1 MTDATIEPAQA
12 AAGNRADPGSIG
24 LFGRWSD
31 LLNPI
36 LVREVQQA
44 LRGRLFL
51 ISVAVAL
58 LFSLGLATYVA
69 GLGAEPRP
77 GTGRETFGTGL
88 MGLTI
93 LVLFV
98 VPVQAF
104 QSMRVE
110 LREGISDQLLLSRLK
125 PWRIITGKLAAAM
138 VQFVLY
144 LAVLAPVLS
153 TTYLLRGVS
162 VPLIAL
168 CIGFALLFCVTA
180 TALTIAAAAQN
191 VSAALQPVSNF
202 AVLFLLGLA
211 TLICSSWVVSGELLR
226 ELDMLLQDPEFWMGV
241 GGIVLL
247 CVVGIVF
254 AAMVGAALLAHSY
267 ENRSTPFR
275 IFLLVAT
282 GLAFAWVYGTV
293 PVGWR
298 FQAVYGTT
306 IGVMVASMA
315 FGWFFVTEP
324 TGLSP
329 RQCALLPRSKLL
341 RLAMLP
347 LLPGRDRG
355 LVFLLLMIG
364 GLFLLFWLQLPEVT
378 VAPGASPE
386 AVAAARR
393 AAYGAVGRSVDGGM
407 LWRSLGFIAVY
418 TLIYLM
424 LTKLL
429 RNLLPDTQRSGHA
442 ARVMLPLLLLF
453 CILLP
458 VLLDVMV
465 AGGANRW
472 HPGHILNP
480 FWTFEEFYGRSQGWD
495 ILWVLSGIAGVLLLC
510 NLRGLWRST
519 TELLNARALRD
530 KETAVAGQ

>member
-12 AAGNRADPGSIG
+12 AGVNPTDPESMG

-51 ISVAVAL
+51 ISVSVAL
-58 LFSLGLATYVA
+58 LFSLGVATYVA
-69 GLGAEPRP
+69 GLGADPRP
-77 GTGRETFGTGL
+77 ETGRETFASGL

-93 LVLFV
+93 LVIFV

-110 LREGISDQLLLSRLK
+110 LREGISEQLLLSRLK
-125 PWRIITGKLAAAM
+125 PWRIMTGKLAAAM

-162 VPLIAL
+162 VPLIVL

-180 TALTIAAAAQN
+180 TALSIAAAAQG
-191 VSAALQPVSNF
+191 VSAALQPMANF
-202 AVLFLLGLA
+202 GVMALLGM
-211 TLICSSWVVSGELLR
+211 TTFGFVVLVTSGELFR
-226 ELDMLLQDPEFWMGV
+226 ELDMLMQVPEFWTVISGV
-241 GGIVLL
+241 VLMCVAGIVL
-247 CVVGIVF
+247 

-275 IFLLVAT
+275 LFMLGAAC
-282 GLAFAWVYGTV
+282 LAYGWIYWAL
-293 PVGWR
+293 PSGWR
-298 FQAVYGTT
+298 FEGAYATSV
-306 IGVMVASMA
+306 GVAIACLA
-315 FGWFFVTEP
+315 FGLFFITEP
-324 TGLSP
+324 AGLSP
-329 RQCALLPRSKLL
+329 RQRALLPRSKLL
-341 RLAMLP
+341 RLLMLP

-355 LVFLLLMIG
+355 LVFLLLVLA
-364 GLFLLFWLQLPEVT
+364 GLYLLVWMLWPQVT
-378 VAPGASPE
+378 VAPGAD
-386 AVAAARR
+386 AQTVAAARR
-393 AAYGAVGRSVDGGM
+393 AAYGFATSGDGSE
-407 LWRSLGFIAVY
+407 LWLVLGFFTAY

-429 RNLLPDTQRSGHA
+429 RNLLPESPRSGYA

-453 CILLP
+453 CLLLP
-458 VLLDVMV
+458 TLLDVMV
-465 AGGANRW
+465 AGGVERW

-480 FWTFEEFYGRSQGWD
+480 FWTVSDFFDRPQGWD
-495 ILWVLSGIAGVLLLC
+495 ILLSLSGIAGVLLLC
-510 NLRGLWRST
+510 NLRGVWRSI

-530 KETAVAGQ
+530 EEQVVAGQ